1 MISPLWRNA
10 LAGLCALL
18 LGIGFARFGYTPLI
32 PVLIEH
38 DWLSASDAAYLGA
51 TNLAGYV
58 AGSLLAA
65 SLARLVPIARLTRA
79 AMAVTAFTLLACALP
94 WGFVWFA
101 PWRFL
106 AGFTGGLLMVGAI
119 PLVLTRVA
127 PEQRGRANGIVF
139 TGVGLGIISSGTLV
153 PALAGF
159 GPAPIWLGMA
169 IAAVLLTL
177 LTWRQWGE
185 EPPQSAAQ
193 AGPSGRILTWPV
205 ALLLVAYLLDAAG
218 FVPHTVFWA
227 DYIAR
232 GLGRGAGTGAFFWIF
247 FGFGA
252 LAGPFLAGMI
262 AERFSF
268 YRSMVALL
276 GVKSAAVAIPLVS
289 QHSVALAA
297 SALIVGALTPGISA
311 LASGRV
317 AELGGLQAH
326 RQVWGWMTGGWAISS
341 AAVGYLLSFLF
352 DRTQSYDLL
361 FAFGAAGLALSM
373 LFAAFARNPRH
384 S

>member
-1 MISPLWRNA
+1 MISPFWRNA

-32 PVLIEH
+32 PVLIER

-65 SLARLVPIARLTRA
+65 SLARLIPVARLTRG
-79 AMAVTAFTLLACALP
+79 AMAITAVSLLACALP
-94 WGFVWFA
+94 WGFAWFA

-119 PLVLTRVA
+119 PLVLARA
-127 PEQRGRANGIVF
+127 PQEHRGRSNGIVF

-169 IAAVLLTL
+169 IAAAALTL
-177 LTWRQWGE
+177 LTWRQWAE
-185 EPPQSAAQ
+185 DSPQPAPQNERPPRAF
-193 AGPSGRILTWPV
+193 TWPV
-205 ALLLVAYLLDAAG
+205 ALFIAAYILDAAG

-232 GLGRGAGTGAFFWIF
+232 GLGHGAATGAFFWIF
-247 FGFGA
+247 FGVGA
-252 LAGPFLAGMI
+252 LVGPFLAGVM

-268 YRSMVALL
+268 YRSLVALL
-276 GVKSAAVAIPLVS
+276 AVKSAAVAIPLVS
-289 QHSVALAA
+289 QHSIALAA
-297 SALIVGALTPGISA
+297 SALFVGALTPGISA

-317 AELGGLQAH
+317 AELAGLDAH
-326 RQVWGWMTGGWAISS
+326 RQVWGWMTGGWAVSS

-352 DRTQSYDLL
+352 DRTGSYDLL
-361 FAFGAAGLALSM
+361 FAFGSVGLVLSM
-373 LFAAFARNPRH
+373 LLAIFARK
-384 S
+384 

>member
-18 LGIGFARFGYTPLI
+18 VGIGFARFGYTPLI

-65 SLARLVPIARLTRA
+65 TLARIVPIARLTRM
-79 AMAVTAFTLLACALP
+79 AMAITALSLIACAP
-94 WGFVWFA
+94 DWGFAWFV

-106 AGFTGGLLMVGAI
+106 AGFTGGILMVAAI
-119 PLVLTRVA
+119 PLMLSRMPA
-127 PEQRGRANGIVF
+127 ERRGRGNGIVF
-139 TGVGLGIISSGTLV
+139 TGVGIGIIASGTLV

-169 IAAVLLTL
+169 GGALLLTA
-177 LTWRQWGE
+177 LTWRQWGDDDA
-185 EPPQSAAQ
+185 PSALK
-193 AGPSGRILTWPV
+193 SGVSGGSVSWPM
-205 ALLLVAYLLDAAG
+205 ALFLVSYMLDAAG
-218 FVPHTVFWA
+218 FIPHTVFWA

-232 GLGRGAGTGAFFWIF
+232 GLGRGVAAGGFFWIF
-247 FGFGA
+247 FGIGA
-252 LAGPFLAGMI
+252 LLGPFLAGLI
-262 AERFSF
+262 AERLNF
-268 YRSMVALL
+268 YRSMVLLL
-276 GVKSAAVAIPLVS
+276 GVKAAAVVLPVAS
-289 QHSVALAA
+289 QHDAALVT
-297 SALIVGALTPGISA
+297 SALVVGALTPGISA

-317 AELGGLQAH
+317 AELVGIAAH
-326 RQVWGWMTGGWAISS
+326 RQAWGWMTGGWAISS
-341 AAVGYLLSFLF
+341 AAIGYLMSFLF
-352 DRTQSYDLL
+352 DRTASYDLL
-361 FAFGAAGLALSM
+361 FGIGAASLVCSMILA
-373 LFAAFARNPRH
+373 ACARKP